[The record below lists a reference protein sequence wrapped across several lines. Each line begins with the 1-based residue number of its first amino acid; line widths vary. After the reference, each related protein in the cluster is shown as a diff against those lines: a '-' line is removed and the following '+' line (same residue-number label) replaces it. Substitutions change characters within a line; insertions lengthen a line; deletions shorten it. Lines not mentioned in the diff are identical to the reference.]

1 MQEHKVEIDLDGKT
15 LSLES
20 GWLAK
25 QANGCVVVRYGDTMV
40 LVSATMA
47 KSAREGIDFFPLTV
61 DYREKTYAAGRIP
74 GGYLK
79 REARPGD
86 LETLTCRLIDRP
98 IRPMFPK
105 EFRNETQIVCLVI
118 SHDQENAPDV
128 NAISGA
134 SAALLVS
141 DIPFE
146 NPVAGVRV
154 GRKDGAFIINPTY
167 EETQASDLTLVM
179 AGTADAIV
187 MVEAGANELGEDVMM
202 SALEY
207 GHGFIKKSWKARTNS
222 VN

>member
-1 MQEHKVEIDLDGKT
+1 MQQKVEIDLDGTT

-47 KSAREGIDFFPLTV
+47 GSPREGIDFFPLTV

-86 LETLTCRLIDRP
+86 QETLTCRLIDRP
-98 IRPMFPK
+98 IRPLFPK
-105 EFRNETQIVCLVI
+105 AFRNETQVVCLVI

-128 NAISGA
+128 NAITGA

-146 NPVAGVRV
+146 NPIAGVRV
-154 GRKDGAFIINPTY
+154 GRKDGEFIINPTY
-167 EETQASDLTLVM
+167 EATGESDLNLVM
-179 AGTADAIV
+179 AGTADAR
-187 MVEAGANELGEDVMM
+187 
-202 SALEY
+202 
-207 GHGFIKKSWKARTNS
+207 KS
-222 VN
+222 VV

>member
-1 MQEHKVEIDLDGKT
+1 MQQQKVEIDLDGTT

-47 KSAREGIDFFPLTV
+47 NSAREGIDFFPLTV

-86 LETLTCRLIDRP
+86 QETLTCRLIDRP

-105 EFRNETQIVCLVI
+105 EFRNETQVVCFVV
-118 SHDQENAPDV
+118 SHDQENSPDI
-128 NAISGA
+128 NAITGA

-146 NPVAGVRV
+146 TPVAGVRV
-154 GRKDGAFIINPTY
+154 ARKDGNFIVNPNY
-167 EETQASDLTLVM
+167 EDT
-179 AGTADAIV
+179 
-187 MVEAGANELGEDVMM
+187 
-202 SALEY
+202 
-207 GHGFIKKSWKARTNS
+207 
-222 VN
+222 